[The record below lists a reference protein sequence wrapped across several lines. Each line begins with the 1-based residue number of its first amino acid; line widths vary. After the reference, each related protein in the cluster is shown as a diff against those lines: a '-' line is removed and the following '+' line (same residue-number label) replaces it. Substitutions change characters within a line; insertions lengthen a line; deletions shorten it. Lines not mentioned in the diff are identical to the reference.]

1 MMRLRA
7 VVLAVLLVACGD
19 KSPAGSGECGD
30 GVVDTGEACDDGA
43 QNGSTGCTSS
53 CTFVCVE
60 PLADCGAPPAC
71 QVALCTTDH
80 ACIFIADTTQDDTSC
95 GTGQHCSGGSC
106 VSNGQCGNA
115 IIEGTEACDFGSA
128 NGPGTGCEDD
138 CKLSCADQA
147 ACDDNDLCNGAETC
161 VSVTDTASGNTGKK
175 CTAGTPANPG
185 TSCGT
190 DKVCVNAAC
199 VAATCGDSFTTSP
212 EECDDANPTAG
223 DGCEN
228 NCSYS
233 CVSTDTARNCTPA
246 DACKGQ
252 GTCNDTNH
260 TCTPGTPLGNNTPC
274 GTGGYCQNTVCTQP
288 VCPDGNKTPN
298 ETCDDGN
305 QNNGD
310 GCDTDCTYSC
320 VTPATDCGTP
330 PACQKFQCSGTHTC
344 QAVADTAK
352 NGMSCG
358 SNGETCTNGACT
370 GGVCGNAVTEAGEQC
385 DFGTGVNGAGTG
397 CETSCA
403 YSCTSSSTCLDANP
417 CNGAETCASVTV
429 SGHMGQKCAAG
440 TPLADN
446 TSCGTGKICKAQACV
461 ASTCGDGYVDASA
474 GEYCEPPNS
483 GTCDSKCRPKVC
495 GDGIRADG
503 EQCDDGNTNNLDGCS
518 KTCKFEQCQRLN
530 DLRFVYS
537 STSNSCACDMS
548 VDAESGQPWCPANA
562 LGKAVGGVA
571 QTQMNDAL
579 NTGISDGSITV
590 FMQFMGLDDLSGTAD
605 PALTIGLTGGAPVVP
620 GGTVFDK
627 GRWTS
632 TGGNA
637 DLDWWYTVSAADLDA
652 NRVPIATVPGHITAK
667 TLRTDPSNMKFTV
680 NFVGVDVTMNMF
692 NAKIRAQTGSA
703 TTPLTSSGTT
713 PGHLAAEHLDPALTS
728 FDSMGTHDSNGVPS
742 AELCGATTA
751 GSLYNTFVPAAV
763 TQNCPSYDISHTL
776 LDLYIGG
783 CKVFF
788 ITVIAATQ
796 PDTSRNNN
804 GNDDYVFTFNTTTHR
819 VTGCT
824 KNGGAMQAV
833 GSAGFTDCLNNAGYS
848 TLYRI
853 SADRVIGK

>member
-1 MMRLRA
+1 MMRLGA
-7 VVLAVLLVACGD
+7 VVIAVLLVACGD

-30 GVVDTGEACDDGA
+30 GVVDTDEACDDGA
-43 QNGSTGCTSS
+43 QNGSTGCSAS

-80 ACIFIADTTQDDTSC
+80 ACIFIADATLDDTSC

-106 VSNGQCGNA
+106 VSNGQCGNGVV
-115 IIEGTEACDFGSA
+115 EGTEACDFGGA
-128 NGPGTGCEDD
+128 NGAGTGCEDD

-161 VSVTDTASGNTGKK
+161 VDVTDTASGNTGKK
-175 CTAGTPANPG
+175 CAAGTPANPG

-190 DKVCVNAAC
+190 DKVCINAAC
-199 VAATCGDSFTTSP
+199 VAASCGDSFTTSP

-233 CVSTDTARNCTPA
+233 CVSTDAARNCTPA
-246 DACKGQ
+246 DSCKGQ

-288 VCPDGNKTPN
+288 VCPDGTKTPN

-305 QNNGD
+305 QQNGD

-330 PACQKFQCSGTHTC
+330 PACQKFQCTGSHTC

-358 SNGETCTNGACT
+358 SNGETCNNGACT
-370 GGVCGNAVTEAGEQC
+370 GGVCGNAVTETGEQC

-397 CETSCA
+397 CETSCS
-403 YSCTSSSTCLDANP
+403 YSCTSSSQCLDANP

-429 SGHMGQKCAAG
+429 SGHMGQKCTAG

-446 TSCGTGKICKAQACV
+446 TSCGTGKICKSAACV
-461 ASTCGDGYVDASA
+461 ASVCGDGYVDASA

-518 KTCKFEQCQRLN
+518 KTCKFEQCQRIN
-530 DLRFVYS
+530 DLAMQFGIDTNY
-537 STSNSCACDMS
+537 
-548 VDAESGQPWCPANA
+548 CPKNA
-562 LGKAVGGVA
+562 LGGAIGGVA
-571 QTQMNDAL
+571 RTQITDAINL
-579 NTGISDGSITV
+579 GVVDGSITI
-590 FMQFMGLDDLSGTAD
+590 FFQFIGLTDLTGTTGSVT
-605 PALTIGLTGGAPVVP
+605 LGLTGGAPVVP
-620 GGTVFDK
+620 QGTTFDK
-627 GRWTS
+627 GRWT
-632 TGGNA
+632 TTNGNA
-637 DLDWWYTVSAADLDA
+637 DLDWWYTVDPVDLDA
-652 NRVPIATVPGHITAK
+652 NRVPTTQLSGTINAK
-667 TLRTDPSNMKFTV
+667 TLNTNAADMSFTV

-692 NAKIRAQTGSA
+692 RTTIQAQTGA
-703 TTPLTSSGTT
+703 VTTPKVSTGTT
-713 PGHLAAEHLDPALTS
+713 PGHLAAEHLDPAIQS
-728 FDSMGTHDSNGVPS
+728 FEAMGSHDTNNAPTGK
-742 AELCGATTA
+742 LCGATTA

-763 TQNCPSYDISHTL
+763 TQNCPAFDISHNM
-776 LDLYIGG
+776 LDLYTIG
-783 CKVFF
+783 CKILF
-788 ITVIAATQ
+788 ITVIGKTA
-796 PDTSRNNN
+796 PDTSRNNM
-804 GNDDYVFTFNTTTHR
+804 GNDKYVFTYSSTTNR

-824 KNGGAMQAV
+824 KNSGPVQAI
-833 GSAGFTDCLNNAGYS
+833 GTAGFTDCLNNAGFTSFYKF
-848 TLYRI
+848 TT
-853 SADRVIGK
+853 DRVIGK